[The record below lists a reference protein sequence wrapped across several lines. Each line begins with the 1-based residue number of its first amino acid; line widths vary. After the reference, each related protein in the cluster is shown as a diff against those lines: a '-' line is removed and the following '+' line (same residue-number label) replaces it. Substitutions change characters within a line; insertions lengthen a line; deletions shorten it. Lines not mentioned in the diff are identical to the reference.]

1 VEEVVRAPGTDL
13 HTPAL
18 CDVEVASGL
27 RRAIARRAPSAQR
40 AMLALEDYRDLP
52 LTRHGHLALLP
63 RVLQLRANLS
73 AYDAT
78 YVALGEQLGA
88 ALLTADARLRSAARA
103 RLSVLP

>member
-1 VEEVVRAPGTDL
+1 MRAGETDL
-13 HTPAL
+13 HVPAL
-18 CDVEVASGL
+18 CDVEVAAGL
-27 RRAIARRAPSAQR
+27 RRAVLQRALSAQR

-73 AYDAT
+73 AYDAI

-88 ALLTADARLRSAARA
+88 ALLTADARLRRAAGA
-103 RLSVLP
+103 RLPVLP